1 MSRMVIYL
9 GCLLPG
15 TSSNLPKADGPPYA
29 LFRSCF
35 GWGLHRLSRHRESGS
50 LLHCLSALTTI
61 NVAVSFLL
69 HFPWSHLHRTLSGIL
84 PYEART
90 FLPEM
95 GRPFIPLYFI
105 LFAILLLTCE
115 IIRIAPRYALSQSYG
130 HSHSALSCCMLMS
143 VTVSRSTTIL
153 CKHRS

>member
-69 HFPWSHLHRTLSGIL
+69 HYPWSHLHRTLSGIL

-90 FLPEM
+90 FLPKR
-95 GRPFIPLYFI
+95 GDHSSHSI
-105 LFAILLLTCE
+105 LFYL
-115 IIRIAPRYALSQSYG
+115 QSYTLKQLPPIN
-130 HSHSALSCCMLMS
+130 SLIILFLLILSLGMG
-143 VTVSRSTTIL
+143 T
-153 CKHRS
+153 K